1 MSKISKISNKIL
13 GTVYVISYLCLLYC
27 LWIWNGPIF
36 LFLTVILFGFPLLII
51 AIPLLG
57 LWIFTKLKSQI
68 LIGYIS
74 SLLNSYYLYLVLK
87 NFHLERITDTA
98 GHKIALS
105 TGLSVAI
112 IIFDVI
118 LLSVATLGFYKNY
131 ILVFKKE

>member
-1 MSKISKISNKIL
+1 MSKISNKIL

-87 NFHLERITDTA
+87 NFH
-98 GHKIALS
+98 
-105 TGLSVAI
+105 
-112 IIFDVI
+112 
-118 LLSVATLGFYKNY
+118 
-131 ILVFKKE
+131 